1 MRETL
6 VNLFQGAGIYAYP
19 NINAI
24 ASDCPVGATGCTPLV
39 TGAATDLR
47 HYTSYNQQ
55 FDLRGNG
62 LNGDV
67 FFTTTDYNWFAQDN
81 WRLNNQLSLSLGLR
95 YEYQKFPQPT
105 DTEVNGTAF
114 TGNPAYPATVTF
126 PQDKNNWGPRVGFT
140 YDINGHAH
148 RRSSAAAGASTTAAP
163 ATASSRAR

>member
-1 MRETL
+1 MTWYAGAHSLKTGVDINYVRETL

-24 ASDCPVGATGCTPLV
+24 ASDCPVGAPGCTPLV

-81 WRLNNQLSLSLGLR
+81 WRLNNQFSLSLGLR
-95 YEYQKFPQPT
+95 YEYQKFPQPA
-105 DTEVNGTAF
+105 DTRSTA
-114 TGNPAYPATVTF
+114 
-126 PQDKNNWGPRVGFT
+126 PR
-140 YDINGHAH
+140 
-148 RRSSAAAGASTTAAP
+148 
-163 ATASSRAR
+163 SRAIPRIRRR